1 MQRKKPDVDVIK
13 DVLQAALEALPASAF
28 LQSLLQQY
36 EERGGLSKRQLQG
49 LWGKAS
55 KLGTISPSKLATLE
69 AMILKMPMKFRSAA
83 PPKAPLYTRDTATGN
98 LIDAILEKYPGH
110 KRVLYFKNKFDRYE
124 SLTPLEADELKRF
137 HTLLV
142 SRDGRSPRN

>member
-13 DVLQAALEALPASAF
+13 DVLLAALAALPASAF
-28 LQSLLQQY
+28 LVSLLQQY

-55 KLGTISPSKLATLE
+55 KLGTIPPSKLATLE

-83 PPKAPLYTRDTATGN
+83 PSKAPLYTRDAAMGDM
-98 LIDAILEKYPGH
+98 IDAILGKYPAH
-110 KRVLYFKNKFDRYE
+110 KRVLFFKNKYDRYE
-124 SLTPLEADELKRF
+124 SLTPVEADELKRF
-137 HTLLV
+137 HTSLV
-142 SRDGRSPRN
+142 SPDGRSSKK